1 MKMVFRWYGLGDSI
15 PLTYIRQIP
24 GMTGVVTAVY
34 DIPVGEVWQTERI
47 LALRDACRAAGLEM
61 EVIESVPVHEDIKL
75 GRPSR
80 DRYIEN
86 YAATIENLG
95 RAGVRCICYNF
106 MPVFDW
112 LRTNLHTPLADG
124 SNALSYCHE
133 ELMGLDPHCLHL
145 PGWDESYTQSQLDT
159 LLGAYAGM
167 SHGELFDNLVYFL
180 RGIMPACDRAGVNM
194 AIHPD
199 DPAFL
204 LGRDLLAACVL
215 DQGIEDIEVYLPSG
229 EIWYKDDRCYTGGQA
244 VALHIPA
251 TGTVP
256 YFVRGGCVFPLDIGT
271 TGFQKPSRVQF
282 TVYPIADG
290 TFQSRYFDDDGHTY
304 AYRDGHCVDAV
315 FTVAC
320 AADTVTVQ
328 VENRGDTPFAP
339 NIRLTPADHRQLI
352 IK

>member
-1 MKMVFRWYGLGDSI
+1 MQA
-15 PLTYIRQIP
+15 PLCLYYDDRQ
-24 GMTGVVTAVY
+24 
-34 DIPVGEVWQTERI
+34 
-47 LALRDACRAAGLEM
+47 
-61 EVIESVPVHEDIKL
+61 
-75 GRPSR
+75 
-80 DRYIEN
+80 
-86 YAATIENLG
+86 
-95 RAGVRCICYNF
+95 
-106 MPVFDW
+106 
-112 LRTNLHTPLADG
+112 
-124 SNALSYCHE
+124 
-133 ELMGLDPHCLHL
+133 
-145 PGWDESYTQSQLDT
+145 
-159 LLGAYAGM
+159 
-167 SHGELFDNLVYFL
+167 
-180 RGIMPACDRAGVNM
+180 
-194 AIHPD
+194 IHPD

-229 EIWYKDDRCYTGGQA
+229 EIWYKDDRCYTGGQT

-256 YFVRGGCVFPLDIGT
+256 YFVRGGCVFPLDIGP

-282 TVYPIADG
+282 TVYPIACAFFKVGDIPRSLIPACVLGACVSQQMLPGIADG

>member
-1 MKMVFRWYGLGDSI
+1 MCT
-15 PLTYIRQIP
+15 PCLTSK
-24 GMTGVVTAVY
+24 Y
-34 DIPVGEVWQTERI
+34 DI
-47 LALRDACRAAGLEM
+47 
-61 EVIESVPVHEDIKL
+61 
-75 GRPSR
+75 
-80 DRYIEN
+80 
-86 YAATIENLG
+86 
-95 RAGVRCICYNF
+95 
-106 MPVFDW
+106 
-112 LRTNLHTPLADG
+112 
-124 SNALSYCHE
+124 
-133 ELMGLDPHCLHL
+133 
-145 PGWDESYTQSQLDT
+145 
-159 LLGAYAGM
+159 
-167 SHGELFDNLVYFL
+167 
-180 RGIMPACDRAGVNM
+180 NM

-204 LGRDLLAACVL
+204 LGGDLLAACVL
-215 DQGIEDIEVYLPSG
+215 DQGVEDIEVYLPSG
-229 EIWYKDDRCYTGGQA
+229 EIWYKDDRCYTGGQT

-256 YFVRGGCVFPLDIGT
+256 YFVRGGCVFPLDIGP
-271 TGFQKPSRVQF
+271 TGFQKPSQVQF

-339 NIRLTPADHRQLI
+339 NICLTPADHRQLI